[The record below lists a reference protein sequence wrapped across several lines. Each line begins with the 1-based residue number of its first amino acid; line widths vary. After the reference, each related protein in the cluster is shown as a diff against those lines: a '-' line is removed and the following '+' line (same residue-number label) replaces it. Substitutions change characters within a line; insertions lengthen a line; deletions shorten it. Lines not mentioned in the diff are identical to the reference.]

1 MIKMIAFLKKKE
13 GVTSEEFSR
22 YWFEKIGPLA
32 ASTMPGFRRY
42 VQNHAVQLPNATGT
56 PRFDGV
62 TEIWFDD
69 VEALQKFF
77 KAALSDEG
85 EELRTEEDKIFD
97 AEKNFFF
104 IAEEKVIVP

>member
-1 MIKMIAFLKKKE
+1 MIKMIALLKKKE
-13 GVTSEEFSR
+13 GVSSEEFSR
-22 YWFEKIGPLA
+22 KWFEEIGPLA

-42 VQNHAVQLPNATGT
+42 VQNHAVAMPGATGE
-56 PRFDGV
+56 PRIDGV

-77 KAALSDEG
+77 KVALSDEG
-85 EELRTEEDKIFD
+85 EHLRTEEEKIFD